1 MRKTQRTFTGQTLD
15 IEAIGQDLKCPLKC
29 PTQEE
34 WTFAEYQAVTP
45 YLARDI

>member
-1 MRKTQRTFTGQTLD
+1 MATMLYIETFTGQTLD
-15 IEAIGQDLKCPLKC
+15 VEAIGQALKC

-45 YLARDI
+45 YLAWDI